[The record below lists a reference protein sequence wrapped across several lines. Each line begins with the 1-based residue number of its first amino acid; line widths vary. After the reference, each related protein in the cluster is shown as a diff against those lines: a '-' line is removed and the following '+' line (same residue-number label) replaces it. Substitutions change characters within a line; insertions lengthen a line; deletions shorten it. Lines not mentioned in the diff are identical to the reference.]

1 MAVTTLEA
9 ALQNNLSTDVDVSA
23 ITTHVNSRGV
33 SREHIFPVYAQA
45 SAVQPYIIYRRTSTR
60 RDRIHT
66 GTGLTGL
73 SSAIF
78 SVICWAKTQNV
89 AKDLALKVRARLDGA
104 GKGGVDW
111 DSIIVNGV
119 MVTGDDDVFEQ
130 YPEIIEKQL
139 YGREL
144 TVEIRYEE

>member
-1 MAVTTLEA
+1 MAVDSIEA
-9 ALQNNLSTDVDVSA
+9 ALQNNLSTDGDVGA
-23 ITTHVNSRGV
+23 ITTHANSRGT
-33 SREHIFPVYAQA
+33 SKEHIFPVYAQA
-45 SAVQPYIIYRRTSTR
+45 SAVQPYIVYRRTNTR
-60 RDRIHT
+60 RDRVHT
-66 GTGLTGL
+66 GTGLSGL
-73 SSAIF
+73 SSVIF
-78 SVICWAKTQNV
+78 SVICWASTQN
-89 AKDLALKVRARLDGA
+89 AAMDLARKVRARLDGA

-119 MVTGDDDVFEQ
+119 MVTDENDVFEQ